1 MALTAEEEAELLR
14 LLELDAKNKEIDGKF
29 QPQPGPQEMFL
40 NTTADIALYGGA
52 AGGGKTYAL
61 LLENLR
67 HVDNPRFGSVIFR
80 RNSNQIMTEGGLWDS
95 ALELYPLKG
104 GTPKITPRPVFVFAS
119 GAKVSFA
126 HLQYEA
132 DIHGWQG
139 AQVPLLCCEENTFV
153 MVENGEMKKISDL
166 KIGDLVETLQGL
178 KPITAI
184 GNRRLEECVLCETED
199 GKTQIHSET
208 HKLLTSSGWVSY
220 SEMCTLSESL
230 PPSTCV
236 PTQCC
241 CVSKC
246 GQYFPQKCQ
255 AEQQLHDNQHF
266 HQPQGHVTFQPT
278 RGHQAWQGISAY
290 KEQRVQG
297 SCYESSQYDNQEIA
311 QQLLNHHS
319 PAPSSRGLRLTDCA
333 CFQTLSVGA
342 VENAQNEKV
351 PRDFQYHCS
360 EDFRQCDVPAHH
372 SLRSGQDG
380 VLILNDA
387 VVRIQKDS
395 PLGEKDKVHK
405 DILHNLRYSH
415 PYTAQEQIAE
425 VGVELQSLKITP
437 LGLRWVIDLTV
448 DSTNHYITESGLVNK
463 NCFDELTHFTRKQ
476 FFYMLSRNRST
487 CGVKPYI
494 RATTNPEAETW
505 VADFIDWWI
514 DDQGD
519 PIQDR
524 SGIIRYFLVVNDEVK
539 WADSREELVAQYGG
553 RVEDTKS
560 FTFIPSSIYDNKIL
574 LEHDPGYLANLN
586 ALSSV
591 EKGRLLHGNWKVKP
605 SAGMYFRRDQ
615 VEVVPRPP
623 SEILRA
629 CRAWDLAATVPTPE
643 NPSPDAT
650 AGVLIGAL
658 DDGRFI
664 VLDVIRVQQRSNDV
678 RELIRATAEMD
689 KEKYSFAHIRL
700 PQDPGQAGKEQAES
714 YVKHLA
720 GFAIKTQRVSGDKI
734 TRAEPFSAQ
743 WQAGNV
749 LILAGAWNE
758 AYFAELESFPD
769 GKHDDLV
776 DASSD
781 AFADVTQGAPVIAR
795 ILTTSYD
802 DLFSAGYDHL
812 LS

>member
-14 LLELDAKNKEIDGKF
+14 LLELDAEHKELDGKF
-29 QPQPGPQEMFL
+29 RPQPGPQEMFL

-139 AQVPLLCCEENTFV
+139 AQIPLICCEASTLIRMADGSKKRLSDIQTGD
-153 MVENGEMKKISDL
+153 MVQTLNGPKSVTVV
-166 KIGDLVETLQGL
+166 GA
-178 KPITAI
+178 P
-184 GNRRLEECVLCETED
+184 RLAECVECADEY
-199 GKTQIHSET
+199 GNKQIQSTT
-208 HKLLTSSGWVSY
+208 HKLLTKHGWISY
-220 SEMCTLSESL
+220 DDIACEPRRHRGRALPIARRSARRFALSFDKIRQSL
-230 PPSTCV
+230 QRCPV
-236 PTQCC
+236 
-241 CVSKC
+241 
-246 GQYFPQKCQ
+246 
-255 AEQQLHDNQHF
+255 HF
-266 HQPQGHVTFQPT
+266 LSHQPHVS
-278 RGHQAWQGISAY
+278 R
-290 KEQRVQG
+290 
-297 SCYESSQYDNQEIA
+297 
-311 QQLLNHHS
+311 
-319 PAPSSRGLRLTDCA
+319 SSRLPQDHQSSLETFACTAQPSLGTDFELSLCGNSVAVRRISNRRWLTLLSRSLGLKAYISRFFPFRGASANVLSAKERRGWLDRCLTYFRRGDERVGVVANSSRVVSLRL
-333 CFQTLSVGA
+333 
-342 VENAQNEKV
+342 
-351 PRDFQYHCS
+351 
-360 EDFRQCDVPAHH
+360 
-372 SLRSGQDG
+372 DG
-380 VLILNDA
+380 V
-387 VVRIQKDS
+387 VQHIQKDS
-395 PLGEKDKVHK
+395 LLDDRGKVQRRIHRR
-405 DILHNLRYSH
+405 LRYVH
-415 PYTAQEQIAE
+415 PYTFQEQIAE
-425 VGVELQSLKITP
+425 EDVSFSSITLTP
-437 LGLRWVIDLTV
+437 CGKRIVIDLTIA
-448 DSTNHYITESGLVNK
+448 DTNHYITEFGLVNK

-615 VEVVPRPP
+615 AEVVPRPP
-623 SEILRA
+623 SEIIRA

-650 AGVLIGAL
+650 AGVLIGAM

-802 DLFSAGYDHL
+802 DLFSAGYGHL